1 MAEARV
7 RVAEGRLPGY
17 RLKPNAA
24 RRSITDNAKASAILR
39 DGLAFTQD
47 EIAEA
52 SSLSLGEAVT
62 VLRRKVK
69 FKNEAEATK
78 CLRDTLAPV
87 IELKTPE
94 PSVVP
99 VSSHDVAR
107 TV

>member
-1 MAEARV
+1 
-7 RVAEGRLPGY
+7 
-17 RLKPNAA
+17 
-24 RRSITDNAKASAILR
+24 
-39 DGLAFTQD
+39 
-47 EIAEA
+47 
-52 SSLSLGEAVT
+52 

-78 CLRDTLAPV
+78 CLRDTLASV